1 MLTTKL
7 ENIAAVWMPLGIAL
21 KMEANSLCG
30 IPKAAGEKPSSC
42 LVMVLLQYLQ
52 SKETTP
58 TIEFLVQAIRSIPGV
73 KDGEKVA
80 KSLLNK

>member
-21 KMEANSLCG
+21 KMEVNGLCG
-30 IPKAAGEKPSSC
+30 IPKAAGENPSSC

-58 TIEFLVQAIRSIPGV
+58 TIESLVQAIRSIPGV
-73 KDGEKVA
+73 KYGEKVA
-80 KSLLNK
+80 QSLLSK